1 MKTSTTVVLI
11 FALLFILAPAGQA
24 EEHCNYK
31 DAQRKLVISSP
42 LGSNILRKLDL
53 PEFRKSQQWM
63 EGDSARSTNKLE
75 GSPKHEQEK

>member
-1 MKTSTTVVLI
+1 MKTSTTVALI

-53 PEFRKSQQWM
+53 PEFR
-63 EGDSARSTNKLE
+63 EISAMDRGERQCTFNKQIGRLT
-75 GSPKHEQEK
+75 